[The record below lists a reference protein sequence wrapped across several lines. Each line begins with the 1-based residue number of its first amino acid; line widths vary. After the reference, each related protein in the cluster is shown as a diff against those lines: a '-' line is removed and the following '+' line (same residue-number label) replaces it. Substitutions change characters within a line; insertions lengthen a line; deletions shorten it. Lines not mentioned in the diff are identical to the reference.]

1 MWDDYAAPG
10 GTYRE
15 NMLRMPG
22 QTATTEGH
30 RSRAFTFEAL
40 QDNLDEDGVIT
51 INRQDPEEK
60 EEDMVKKVE
69 ENINRKEMSG
79 KAEKRVAEKVEER
92 TKRRSKR
99 VCK

>member
-15 NMLRMPG
+15 NMLRIPG

-30 RSRAFTFEAL
+30 RSKAFTFEAL
-40 QDNLDEDGVIT
+40 RDNLDEDGVIT
-51 INRQDPEEK
+51 INRQDQENEEDVVENVEEK
-60 EEDMVKKVE
+60 L
-69 ENINRKEMSG
+69 NGKETRG
-79 KAEKRVAEKVEER
+79 NVEKRVAEKVEENG